1 MKPRFWYIA
10 VLCALLGQSI
20 SVRTV
25 AQSDSIGAQEALVQR
40 LYEGAAFEQA
50 QAEALRLR
58 EMLKANPERL
68 SPLMIR
74 TISRIHEANKDEA
87 GAFKFLNESDSYARR
102 TTRLETKAAMLAAVS
117 AEMIRWKLP
126 EQALSA
132 QSLLIAVK
140 DSLAAR
146 QRRIE
151 AAQFNAAIDSLYA
164 EREQAMRQSGR
175 YWVVERDHAFAAAG
189 ALALLSFILMY
200 AWNRRSARFRRNWE
214 KREREIELEKARMRD
229 QVAAEGKA
237 LEMPAAVT
245 SATEA
250 QAEIHYPHRISP
262 TRHAL
267 LIEPNRL
274 VVMYVKSLLSDDFKV
289 DTAADAHEAMQM
301 AVNHLPDL
309 IICDAEL
316 NNGVTG
322 IDLARRFKLDE
333 RTSFIPVV
341 LLTDKHG
348 AEGRMDAKRAGADL
362 WFNRPVMD
370 NEFNAS
376 LRRLLESRKALHEAF
391 NRCVQLYFSPN
402 RQEPD
407 DPFLA
412 ETLRLIEQNMGDR
425 DYSAEDIARK
435 MQLNNQLYAKKL
447 KALTNKDAIDLIREM
462 RLEKAK
468 VLLEKG
474 GLQPQIIADM
484 LGFSSPGAFNRAFK
498 SYFGDNTLLL
508 YQQRKGLE

>member
-1 MKPRFWYIA
+1 MWA
-10 VLCALLGQSI
+10 A
-20 SVRTV
+20 
-25 AQSDSIGAQEALVQR
+25 AQTDSIGAQEALVQR
-40 LYEGAAFEQA
+40 LYDGAAFEQA

-58 EMLKANPERL
+58 DMLRNQPERL
-68 SPLMIR
+68 SPQIIR
-74 TISRIHEANKDEA
+74 TISRIHEANKDEI
-87 GAFKFLNESDSYARR
+87 GAFIFLNESDSHARR
-102 TTRLETKAAMLAAVS
+102 TPKLETKAAMLAAIS
-117 AEMIRWKLP
+117 AEMARWKMT

-132 QSLLIAVK
+132 QTLLIAVK

-146 QRRIE
+146 ERRAN
-151 AAQFNAAIDSLYA
+151 AAQLNAAIDSLYA
-164 EREQAMRQSGR
+164 EREQALRESGR
-175 YWVVERDHAFAAAG
+175 YWVVERDHALAAAG
-189 ALALLSFILMY
+189 ALGLLAFLLAYM
-200 AWNRRSARFRRNWE
+200 WNSRSARFRKRWD
-214 KREREIELEKARMRD
+214 KREREIELEKARLREEL
-229 QVAAEGKA
+229 VGAGKA
-237 LEMPAAVT
+237 NLTVAQTATAV
-245 SATEA
+245 EA
-250 QAEIHYPHRISP
+250 HQETHYLHRLSP

-274 VVMYVKSLLSDDFKV
+274 VVMYVKSLLSDDFRV
-289 DTAADAHEAMQM
+289 DTAANAHEGMQI
-301 AVNHLPDL
+301 AVSQLPDL

-322 IDLARRFKLDE
+322 IDLARKLKLDE
-333 RTSFIPVV
+333 RTAFIPVV

-370 NEFNAS
+370 SEFNAS

-391 NRCVQLYFSPN
+391 NRCVQLYFTPN

-412 ETLRLIEQNMGDR
+412 ETMRLIEQNMGDK

-435 MQLNNQLYAKKL
+435 MQLNNHLYAKKL
-447 KALTNKDAIDLIREM
+447 RALTGKDAIDLIREM

-468 VLLEKG
+468 ALLEKG

-484 LGFSSPGAFNRAFK
+484 LGFSSSGAFNRAFK

-508 YQQRKGLE
+508 YQQRKGLK